1 MDCARIVVGNWKMN
15 KLPKEG
21 TVFISVNDNDKV
33 KAIALARDME
43 ELGFGI
49 ISTHGTS
56 QLLNNNGI
64 TTKKVYK
71 VGEGRPNIVDYIKL
85 SRPDILMIQEIKTEI
100 KNFPYEDFKK
110 LGYESHVLGQKSYNG
125 VAIISKI
132 KMDNITTEF
141 FKDKKKHSRIISANV
156 KNKSYHFFL

>member
-56 QLLNNNGI
+56 QLLNDNGI
-64 TTKKVYK
+64 MTKKVYK
-71 VGEGRPNIVDYIKL
+71 VGEGRPNIVDYIKNDDVDL
-85 SRPDILMIQEIKTEI
+85 IINTPFGGKSREDEYEIGRSAIRYKIPAFTTISGAKSVIRAIRSLKGNNFEYMSLQEIFEK
-100 KNFPYEDFKK
+100 
-110 LGYESHVLGQKSYNG
+110 
-125 VAIISKI
+125 
-132 KMDNITTEF
+132 
-141 FKDKKKHSRIISANV
+141 
-156 KNKSYHFFL
+156 